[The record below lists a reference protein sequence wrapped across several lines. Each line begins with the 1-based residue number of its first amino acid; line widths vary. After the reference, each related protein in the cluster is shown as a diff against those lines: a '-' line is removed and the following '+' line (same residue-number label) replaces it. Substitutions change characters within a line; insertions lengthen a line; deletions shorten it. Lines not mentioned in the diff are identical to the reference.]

1 MDKELGL
8 RPTAFSSLS
17 SSNHFSFKAKSKN
30 TIMDSLDE
38 AYCRL
43 TVDDRG
49 QFRYFGYS
57 SSMRVVSILPE
68 SISPS
73 TSNSPSAA
81 EDEVTHTVDS
91 EALADS
97 IEVQTHLIDMFFMY
111 QNAALPIL
119 DENVFREA
127 YAEGVR
133 SEYFSKFL
141 LYSLLLQGLKFG
153 NISHIDV
160 LARIYVQRARAE
172 LIFEMENPTVSTI
185 PALCLFGYYLASLG
199 SDRACWLYP
208 GNFLSSIQIEII
220 VFTTFSRHGLSID
233 F

>member
-1 MDKELGL
+1 L
-8 RPTAFSSLS
+8 RAAVFSGQSPSNS
-17 SSNHFSFKAKSKN
+17 SSRKAKSKN
-30 TIMDSLDE
+30 TIMDSLDK
-38 AYCRL
+38 AHCRF

-57 SSMRVVSILPE
+57 SSMRVVSILPQ

-73 TSNSPSAA
+73 KSNSPSGPD
-81 EDEVTHTVDS
+81 DEAIHTVDS

-97 IEVQTHLIDMFFMY
+97 IEVQTHLIDMFFRY
-111 QNAALPIL
+111 QNSALPIL

-141 LYSLLLQGLKFG
+141 LYSLLLQALKFG
-153 NISHIDV
+153 NISHTNP

-172 LIFEMENPTVSTI
+172 LIFEIENPTISTI
-185 PALCLFGYYLASLG
+185 PALSLFGYYLASLG

-208 GNFLSSIQIEII
+208 GNYIPSLFE
-220 VFTTFSRHGLSID
+220 
-233 F
+233 